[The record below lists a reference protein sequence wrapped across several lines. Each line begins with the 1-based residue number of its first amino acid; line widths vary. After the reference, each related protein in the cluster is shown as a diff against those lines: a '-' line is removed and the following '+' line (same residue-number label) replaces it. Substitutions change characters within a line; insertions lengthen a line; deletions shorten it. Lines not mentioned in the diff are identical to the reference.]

1 MRSSRISDTA
11 TLGLVL
17 REARIRRGLTQREL
31 AAHLGV
37 RQSYIVELEAGKPT
51 KAIERL
57 LDFARETGVA
67 LYIGSESD

>member
-1 MRSSRISDTA
+1 MRSSRIADAA

-17 REARIRRGLTQREL
+17 RESRIRRGLTQREL

-37 RQSYIVELEAGKPT
+37 HQSYIVELEAGKPT

-57 LDFARETGVA
+57 LGFVRETGVA
-67 LYIGSESD
+67 LYIGSEDD